1 MSLSTLTRPSSLVE
15 TVSQQLAKELL
26 REGADEWLPAER
38 QLAEKLG
45 VSRSVVREATK
56 RLELQGLVE
65 VRHGIGIRRA
75 DRLHQP
81 LNGSIT
87 LKVPDEPERLRQSL
101 EARLAIEPEVARL
114 AAHRATKA
122 QLAELRA
129 AHEALHPDLPLIDAV
144 EADIHFHRTLA
155 RASAN
160 EVFCLVLET
169 LADLGR
175 ASRGAT
181 ITHAGVERAIRHH
194 ESVLEAVLNRDG
206 PAAVRAMR
214 HHIEKALEDLQSH
227 LESRRDQTIAE

>member
-1 MSLSTLTRPSSLVE
+1 MSLSTLARPQSLVE
-15 TVSQQLAKELL
+15 TVSQQLAQELL
-26 REGADEWLPAER
+26 REGASEWLPAER
-38 QLAEKLG
+38 HLAEQLG

-81 LNGSIT
+81 LNSSIT
-87 LKVPDEPERLRQSL
+87 FRVPDEPERLRQSL

-122 QLAELRA
+122 QLEELRE
-129 AHEALHPDLPLIDAV
+129 AHQALRPGLSLPEAV
-144 EADIHFHRTLA
+144 EADVNFHRTLA

-169 LADLGR
+169 LSDLGR
-175 ASRGAT
+175 ASREAT
-181 ITHAGVERAIRHH
+181 ITQAGVQRAIRHH
-194 ESVLEAVLNRDG
+194 QSVLEAVLNHDG
-206 PAAVRAMR
+206 PAAARAMR

-227 LESRRDQTIAE
+227 QEDQRNRVER